1 MLRHDGTMVRTFAL
15 AAGLL
20 LCAPAAAQDSCRLCY
35 GDSTAKPGE
44 RPLTIEI
51 WADLNFSKLAL
62 TGRQGGSAELSA
74 IDGTKRTTGEVI
86 DLGGIAVT
94 GHGRITGVPLREVR
108 IDLPD
113 TVAMSTPDGGQARLA
128 QFTTDLPPHPQLDAN
143 GELEFSFGARL
154 IINGSRGGNYRGRIP
169 ISVDYN

>member
-1 MLRHDGTMVRTFAL
+1 MVRTFAL

-35 GDSTAKPGE
+35 GDSAAKPGE

-51 WADLNFSKLAL
+51 WTDLNFSKLAL

-74 IDGTKRTTGEVI
+74 TGGEKRTTGELV
-86 DLGGIAVT
+86 DLGGIPVT
-94 GHGRITGVPLREVR
+94 GHGKITGVPLREVR
-108 IDLPD
+108 LELPD
-113 TVAMSTPDGGQARLA
+113 TVEMSTPDGGQARLA
-128 QFTTDLPPHPQLDAN
+128 QFTTDLPPHPQLNAN

-154 IINGSRGGNYRGRIP
+154 IISGGRAGNFRGRIP

>member
-1 MLRHDGTMVRTFAL
+1 MLRHGDTMVRALPL
-15 AAGLL
+15 AAALL

-35 GDSTAKPGE
+35 GDSGAKPGE

-51 WADLNFSKLAL
+51 WTDLNFSKLAL
-62 TGRQGGSAELSA
+62 TGRQGGSAEMSA
-74 IDGTKRTTGEVI
+74 TDGAKRTTGELV
-86 DLGGIAVT
+86 DLGGLAVT

-108 IDLPD
+108 LDLPD
-113 TVAMSTPDGGQARLA
+113 TVEMTTPDGGQARLA
-128 QFTTDLPPHPQLDAN
+128 QFTTDLPPHPQLGAN

-154 IINGSRGGNYRGRIP
+154 IIAGGRGGNYRGRIP

>member
-1 MLRHDGTMVRTFAL
+1 MVRTLTL

-35 GDSTAKPGE
+35 GDSSAKPGE

-51 WADLNFSKLAL
+51 WTDLNFSKLAL

-74 IDGTKRTTGEVI
+74 TGGEKRTTGELV
-86 DLGGIAVT
+86 DLGGIPVT

-108 IDLPD
+108 LELPD
-113 TVAMSTPDGGQARLA
+113 TVEMTTPDGGQARLA
-128 QFTTDLPPHPQLDAN
+128 QFTTDLPPHPQLNAN
-143 GELEFSFGARL
+143 
-154 IINGSRGGNYRGRIP
+154 
-169 ISVDYN
+169 V

>member
-1 MLRHDGTMVRTFAL
+1 MVRRLAL
-15 AAGLL
+15 IAALL

-35 GDSTAKPGE
+35 AQGGAAPGE

-51 WADLNFSKLAL
+51 WTDLNFSKLAL
-62 TGRQGGSAELSA
+62 TGRTGGSAELSA
-74 IDGTKRTTGEVI
+74 SGGAKQTTGDLI
-86 DLGGIAVT
+86 DLGGISVS

-113 TVAMSTPDGGQARLA
+113 RVDMTTADDGHAQLT
-128 QFTTDLPPHPQLDAN
+128 QFTTDLPAHPALNAN

-154 IINGSRGGNYRGRIP
+154 VLSGGRGGNYRGRIP

>member
-1 MLRHDGTMVRTFAL
+1 MVRPLAFGAAL
-15 AAGLL
+15 LV

-35 GDSTAKPGE
+35 TSGELAPGE

-51 WADLNFSKLAL
+51 WTDLNFSKLAL
-62 TGRQGGSAELSA
+62 TGRTGGSAELSA
-74 IDGTKRTTGEVI
+74 SDGAKQTTGDLI
-86 DLGGIAVT
+86 DLGGISVS
-94 GHGRITGVPLREVR
+94 GHGKITGVPLREVR

-113 TVAMSTPDGGQARLA
+113 RVDMTTADGGRAELA
-128 QFTTDLPPHPQLDAN
+128 QFTTNLPAHPALNAN

-154 IINGSRGGNYRGRIP
+154 VLSGGRGGTYRGRIP

>member
-1 MLRHDGTMVRTFAL
+1 VVRRLAL
-15 AAGLL
+15 IAALL

-35 GDSTAKPGE
+35 AQGGAAPGE

-51 WADLNFSKLAL
+51 WTDLNFSKLAL
-62 TGRQGGSAELSA
+62 TGRTGGSAELSA
-74 IDGTKRTTGEVI
+74 SGGAKQTTGDLI
-86 DLGGIAVT
+86 DLGGISVS

-113 TVAMSTPDGGQARLA
+113 RVDMTTADDGHAQLT
-128 QFTTDLPPHPQLDAN
+128 QFTTDLPAHPALNAN

-154 IINGSRGGNYRGRIP
+154 VLSGGRGGNYRGRIP

>member
-1 MLRHDGTMVRTFAL
+1 VVRRLAL
-15 AAGLL
+15 IAALL

-35 GDSTAKPGE
+35 AQGGAAPGE

-51 WADLNFSKLAL
+51 WTDLNFSKLAL
-62 TGRQGGSAELSA
+62 TGRTGGSAELSA
-74 IDGTKRTTGEVI
+74 SGGAKQTTGDLI
-86 DLGGIAVT
+86 DLGGISVS
-94 GHGRITGVPLREVR
+94 GHGRITGVSLREVR

-113 TVAMSTPDGGQARLA
+113 RVDMTTADDGHAQLT
-128 QFTTDLPPHPQLDAN
+128 QFTTDLPAHPALNAN

-154 IINGSRGGNYRGRIP
+154 VLSGGRGGNYRGRIP

>member
-1 MLRHDGTMVRTFAL
+1 MVRRLAL
-15 AAGLL
+15 VAALL

-35 GDSTAKPGE
+35 TSGVTAPGE
-44 RPLTIEI
+44 RPLAIEI

-62 TGRQGGSAELSA
+62 TGRSGGSAELSA
-74 IDGTKRTTGEVI
+74 TGGGKQTTGEVI
-86 DLGGIAVT
+86 DLGGISVT

-108 IDLPD
+108 IELPD
-113 TVAMSTPDGGQARLA
+113 RVDMTTGDGGHANLG
-128 QFTTDLPPHPQLDAN
+128 QFTTDLPPHPALNAN

-154 IINGSRGGNYRGRIP
+154 ALSGGRGGNYRGRIP

>member
-1 MLRHDGTMVRTFAL
+1 MVRPPFIV
-15 AAGLL
+15 AALL

-35 GDSTAKPGE
+35 GDSAAKPGE

-51 WADLNFSKLAL
+51 WTDLNFSKLAL
-62 TGRQGGSAELSA
+62 TGRQGGSAEMSA
-74 IDGTKRTTGEVI
+74 ADGTKRTTGAVV

-108 IDLPD
+108 VDLPD
-113 TVAMSTPDGGQARLA
+113 TVEMTTTDGGQARLT
-128 QFTTDLPPHPQLDAN
+128 QFTTDLPPHPQLSAN

-154 IINGSRGGNYRGRIP
+154 IINGGRAGNFRGRIP